1 MSEIRLC
8 KCGCGQPV
16 TAYLNPSGKS
26 VRNQG
31 WYAHGHGTASSPGAS
46 RIPAN
51 PIDLAYAAGLVDGE
65 GCIYGICKVYRG
77 SLRTVV
83 RLSIL
88 MCSRSTMSWI
98 HEKFGGSLY
107 ELPHREGRPD
117 RFLWQ
122 VGCSHSGPVLRAL
135 IPYLIE
141 KREQAVVAL
150 QLLDLL
156 KSWGGDGETSR
167 IPQENVD
174 ARIHLCKR
182 LKQLKRSW
190 QDVA

>member
-16 TAYLNPSGKS
+16 KAYLNPSGKS
-26 VRNQG
+26 IRNNSL
-31 WYAHGHGTASSPGAS
+31 YAADHGTSTSVGAS
-46 RIPAN
+46 HVPACTT
-51 PIDLAYAAGLVDGE
+51 DLAYAAGLVDGE
-65 GCIYGICKVYRG
+65 GCIYGISKVYNG
-77 SLRTVV
+77 NLRTVV

-88 MCSRSTMSWI
+88 MCSKSTIERI
-98 HEKFGGSLY
+98 HSKFGGSLY

-122 VGCSHSGPVLRAL
+122 VGCSHAGPVLRAL

-141 KREQAVVAL
+141 KRAQAVVAL

-156 KSWGGDGETSR
+156 KSWGGDGKISR
-167 IPQENVD
+167 IPQDNAE
-174 ARIHLCKR
+174 ARIHLCKQ
-182 LKQLKRSW
+182 LKQLKRPW
-190 QDVA
+190 ENIA